1 MHSFLTFKSG
11 KFYFN
16 EKYDT
21 SQVDNLLVRAV
32 VLNETITDLPI
43 LPELASQIE
52 PEIMYSSIAGTAAIE
67 GNPITGEDVERIA
80 KGEVLDKYTKKDQ
93 QEIKNLIMAYSL
105 LSDIKP
111 SIEPFR
117 MTEELICDLHRIIT
131 ADVQD
136 DNNIPGRYRNGT
148 VNVGDKAHGG
158 IYTPPKIL
166 QDVQNLMQEYVEWI
180 NSPEVLQLYPF
191 IRAALA
197 HYHFCVIHPF
207 WDGNGRTGRLLE
219 AILLQAS
226 NVKYIPREMSNF
238 YYRNV
243 DDYYS
248 SFSKS
253 IKLQKDATPFIWFC
267 LKGAVESL
275 TSIKER
281 IVYFI
286 RKFSLRDYYRLE
298 RQQKNLTARQYELL
312 GLLLDNPVSFTLKDL
327 HERKPFS
334 LLYGKAT
341 TQTARRDLK
350 KLTSLNL
357 LNADGNNNFSLN
369 LRAIG

>member
-1 MHSFLTFKSG
+1 MLI
-11 KFYFN
+11 
-16 EKYDT
+16 
-21 SQVDNLLVRAV
+21 RAV

-80 KGEVLDKYTKKDQ
+80 KGEVLEKYTKKDQ
-93 QEIKNLIMAYSL
+93 QEIKNLIMAYAFL
-105 LSDIKP
+105 TDIKP
-111 SIEPFR
+111 STDPF
-117 MTEELICDLHRIIT
+117 MLTEELICELHRIIT
-131 ADVQD
+131 CDVPD
-136 DNNIPGRYRNGT
+136 ENNIPGKYRNGK

-166 QDVQNLMQEYVEWI
+166 PDVLNLMKEYIVWI
-180 NSPEVLQLYPF
+180 NSSEVLQLNPF

-219 AILLQAS
+219 AIMLQAS

-243 DDYYS
+243 DDYYC

-253 IKLQKDATPFIWFC
+253 IKLERDATPFIRFC
-267 LKGAVESL
+267 LEGAVESL
-275 TSIKER
+275 TIIKER

-286 RKFSLRDYYRLE
+286 RKFTLRDYYRHE

-327 HERKPFS
+327 YERKPFS

-350 KLTSLNL
+350 KLTSMKFLTS
-357 LNADGNNNFSLN
+357 DGSISYSLN
-369 LRAIG
+369 LRALG